1 MILGY
6 TRLHGRGG
14 HEAGRQLLSRL
25 YTERTGASLPP
36 ILRTPEGKPYFPDS
50 PWHFSVSH
58 TRRHAFCVLSRNN
71 VAVDAEELDRRVD
84 LRLAQKVLS
93 PGELAQFEAAGD
105 KARALLV
112 FWVLKEAQVKLT
124 GQGLRGYPNK
134 TNFSLGDPRVL
145 VIDGCLVAVMEE
157 GKEEH
162 HVI

>member
-25 YTERTGASLPP
+25 YTERTGAPLPP

-50 PWHFSVSH
+50 PWHFSISH

-112 FWVLKEAQVKLT
+112 FSLCGLVVLAMGIVSFAQRLK
-124 GQGLRGYPNK
+124 QWRGD
-134 TNFSLGDPRVL
+134 SGDGNI
-145 VIDGCLVAVMEE
+145 IDAL
-157 GKEEH
+157 
-162 HVI
+162 